1 MDEDEQFDEQKRHKK
16 EIGDALP
23 TFYNYELNQNYYASS
38 DYTYLSGEQYPVY
51 LPQLIAQPSPS
62 TSLSP
67 MAWSKKNELECAFS
81 ESSVISTAQL
91 PTSEL
96 DAITKAW
103 YGEVSTEEVIAEF
116 DSCGCTFYPDAK
128 DVLSHV
134 PDAMDVLSPPPL
146 RPTVHT
152 CCNEDSSSAQDSSS
166 SDASPHGKC
175 VCNLALMC
183 TTLNPL

>member
-1 MDEDEQFDEQKRHKK
+1 
-16 EIGDALP
+16 
-23 TFYNYELNQNYYASS
+23 
-38 DYTYLSGEQYPVY
+38 
-51 LPQLIAQPSPS
+51 
-62 TSLSP
+62 
-67 MAWSKKNELECAFS
+67 MAWSEKNELECAFS

-128 DVLSHV
+128 DLLSHV

-152 CCNEDSSSAQDSSS
+152 CCNDDSSNAHDSSS
-166 SDASPHGKC
+166 SDALPNGTF
-175 VCNLALMC
+175 VCDLLIMC